1 MSSVSIP
8 AQSADVLHPEGS
20 FRHLPPNRSGQRDRR
35 YMNLVLH
42 DGFSNTS
49 GRAKMG
55 GRFEAAWAE
64 GFEASFAMY
73 HNSGSGTMMA
83 GLLTAAVGPG
93 DEVIH
98 GIRCCPMW
106 RRAGFRVQRARGTSV
121 VE

>member
-20 FRHLPPNRSGQRDRR
+20 FRHLPPNRSGHRDRC

-42 DGFSNTS
+42 GGFSNTS

-55 GRFEAAWAE
+55 GRFEAASAE
-64 GFEASFAMY
+64 WFEASFAMY

-83 GLLTAAVGPG
+83 GFSRPQSGRVMKSFTAFVVVQCGAEPG
-93 DEVIH
+93 FAFSEPEEH
-98 GIRCCPMW
+98 RL
-106 RRAGFRVQRARGTSV
+106 
-121 VE
+121 